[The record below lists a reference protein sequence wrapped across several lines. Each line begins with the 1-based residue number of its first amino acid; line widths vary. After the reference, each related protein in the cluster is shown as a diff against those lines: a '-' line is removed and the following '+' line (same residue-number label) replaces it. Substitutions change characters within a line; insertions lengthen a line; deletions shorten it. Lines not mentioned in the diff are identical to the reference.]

1 MSYAFTPPDRLPRP
15 QNLRQELQLL
25 ADAIR
30 DGLRVGE
37 NFGAA
42 FVRFTT
48 KAFQPGEDVPRA
60 SGTLIEIFRGRREI
74 LDVTARVVDVALEL
88 QCGCAVLATEIVHLW
103 DQPKTEHK
111 LARLAD
117 EILTAT
123 ALYQN
128 NVARAFILDLA
139 RRLSLQRPEL
149 AGRLIDMVPDAA
161 SDPAASTVRL
171 WLKCGAFLRSQNE
184 SVRFF
189 WERHLRDPNRLQDW
203 SRGCVR
209 PSVAAVRTA
218 PMDEDVRDIFRKAVP
233 VEVWS
238 DSRPSM
244 ETKSVPV
251 QPRSLPPQA
260 APRVTMPALRSAAAS
275 HLKPA
280 RTGVAMKQLGRGL
293 PWSRIAAGLVMLG
306 ALIWL
311 MRGNRPDSATL
322 AGTQPAPRQPVKVT
336 DWPPP
341 PIQKI
346 TQSPPSQVMVMPGR
360 AVPPNATKSV
370 ATMAAKPQIRAMR
383 VATAAPM
390 KLDKVP
396 LLAPAPMTSPVAR
409 MELPKAQ
416 SYASPMPSRTDTPP
430 PSTAAQLPA
439 PSTSPTSAPHSTV
452 IAEAVARPAMINDYD
467 RWLMVES
474 RKVAQRYPELVAI
487 RRSVV
492 IGTWNP
498 STLRLKGMHPVT
510 ADPERYAALVRWLV
524 IDPPLPIETRRGVL
538 GAWTKVV
545 TPDECISLWE
555 ELIERHADHHADI
568 GRAALEWLNR
578 SGMAFSTSQRL
589 RLQRIVAGELD

>member
-74 LDVTARVVDVALEL
+74 LDATARVVDVALEL

-128 NVARAFILDLA
+128 DVARAFILDLA

-189 WERHLRDPNRLQDW
+189 WERHLRDPSRLQDW
-203 SRGCVR
+203 SRSCVR

-218 PMDEDVRDIFRKAVP
+218 PMDVEVRDIFRKAVP

-280 RTGVAMKQLGRGL
+280 LTGVAMKQLGRGL

-311 MRGNRPDSATL
+311 MKGNRPDSATL
-322 AGTQPAPRQPVKVT
+322 AGTQPAPRQPVKAE
-336 DWPPP
+336 DRPPP
-341 PIQKI
+341 SIQKI
-346 TQSPPSQVMVMPGR
+346 TPAPFQSVVKPTGST
-360 AVPPNATKSV
+360 PPNATKS
-370 ATMAAKPQIRAMR
+370 AAEMAAKPQTRAMT
-383 VATAAPM
+383 VTTAAPM
-390 KLDKVP
+390 KPDKVTR
-396 LLAPAPMTSPVAR
+396 LAPMPMTSSVGLLA
-409 MELPKAQ
+409 LPKA
-416 SYASPMPSRTDTPP
+416 AFAARPLPPHTATPP
-430 PSTAAQLPA
+430 PNTTAAPPA
-439 PSTSPTSAPHSTV
+439 PSTSPNTGRHPPAP
-452 IAEAVARPAMINDYD
+452 AEVVALPARINDYD
-467 RWLMVES
+467 RWLLVEF
-474 RKVAQRYPELVAI
+474 RKVSLRYPELVALQ
-487 RRSVV
+487 RSVV

-498 STLRLKGMHPVT
+498 STLRLKGMQPVT

-538 GAWTKVV
+538 GAWTNVV

-555 ELIERHADHHADI
+555 ELIERHAEHRADI

-578 SGMAFSTSQRL
+578 PGMAFSTGQRL